1 MCVSTI
7 NGEINNHM
15 IQEKEPTKNE
25 AIFGMDD
32 SAVILD
38 NRELSRLA
46 GIPKFCVLHFNFLVG
61 LRPSGRARQYGAYY
75 NHLLHLLVYISAL
88 LSGLPHLNSQYF
100 L

>member
-32 SAVILD
+32 SAVIL
-38 NRELSRLA
+38 NTNKRS
-46 GIPKFCVLHFNFLVG
+46 
-61 LRPSGRARQYGAYY
+61 
-75 NHLLHLLVYISAL
+75 LLNKSHTS
-88 LSGLPHLNSQYF
+88 H
-100 L
+100 

>member
-32 SAVILD
+32 SAVIL
-38 NRELSRLA
+38 RFKGGE
-46 GIPKFCVLHFNFLVG
+46 KCVKKSI
-61 LRPSGRARQYGAYY
+61 R
-75 NHLLHLLVYISAL
+75 
-88 LSGLPHLNSQYF
+88 
-100 L
+100 